1 MSCDWWRPGHV
12 TSVLIADWSPPL
24 VSLDTE
30 VAEVEDGVDPVRLR
44 CEAEGNPAPD
54 IVWRKL
60 GQTSIFR

>member
-1 MSCDWWRPGHV
+1 M
-12 TSVLIADWSPPL
+12 TSVITADWSPSL

>member
-1 MSCDWWRPGHV
+1 M
-12 TSVLIADWSPPL
+12 TSVLIADWSPSL

>member
-1 MSCDWWRPGHV
+1 MVGQ
-12 TSVLIADWSPPL
+12 L
-24 VSLDTE
+24 VAAGVARRTRRTRFSTE
-30 VAEVEDGVDPVRLR
+30 REVEDGVDPVRLR